1 MSVSNTFTR
10 LIPYRLNGLLC
21 LCLMPLLTSCAT
33 TKPVTV
39 KFPQL
44 PPEIIGV
51 REYCTLPVGQITNAD
66 LADAYADCATKL
78 KKANIRLDAIQS
90 ILREQ
95 SNGKNP

>member
-1 MSVSNTFTR
+1 
-10 LIPYRLNGLLC
+10 
-21 LCLMPLLTSCAT
+21 MPLLTSCAT

-39 KFPQL
+39 KFPEL
-44 PPEIIGV
+44 PPDIIGV
-51 REYCTLPVGQITNAD
+51 REFCTLPDGVVTNAD

-95 SNGKNP
+95 NNAEHP

>member
-1 MSVSNTFTR
+1 
-10 LIPYRLNGLLC
+10 
-21 LCLMPLLTSCAT
+21 MPLLTSCAT

-44 PPEIIGV
+44 PPEVIGV
-51 REYCTLPVGQITNAD
+51 REFCTLPDGVITNAN

-95 SNGKNP
+95 NNGKNP

>member
-1 MSVSNTFTR
+1 
-10 LIPYRLNGLLC
+10 
-21 LCLMPLLTSCAT
+21 MPLLTSCAT

-39 KFPQL
+39 KFPEL
-44 PPEIIGV
+44 PPDIIGV
-51 REYCTLPVGQITNAD
+51 REFCTLPDGVVTNAD